1 MHDSSV
7 TAASVRADKKRTK
20 GEAIALDVSRRRA
33 MIFVESNRIF
43 TSEKYSPMPIFA
55 LKAPVLAQLR
65 AALEPLGFQAA
76 GTLFLRELAEV
87 VHLVELQSTQE
98 ENAAH
103 IAVTINLGVF
113 APALVDPDIREYIRP
128 SILQAHWRER
138 IGILMPQ
145 RRDNWWSIESAGQ
158 AAAVGAE
165 IAVSVEEY
173 GLPPLAKIADL
184 AALRRI
190 WETGASPGLSD
201 YQRRRHLERLAASS
215 QD

>member
-1 MHDSSV
+1 
-7 TAASVRADKKRTK
+7 
-20 GEAIALDVSRRRA
+20 

-43 TSEKYSPMPIFA
+43 TSENYGPMPTFA
-55 LKAPVLAQLR
+55 LKAPVLAQLQ
-65 AALEPLGFQAA
+65 AALEPHGYRAA
-76 GTLFLRELAEV
+76 GTLFHRELAEV

-98 ENAAH
+98 EGAAQ

-113 APALVDPDIREYIRP
+113 APALVDPDIRDYIRP
-128 SILQAHWRER
+128 SIPQAHWRER

-145 RRDNWWSIESAGQ
+145 RRDKWWSIESVDQ
-158 AAAVGAE
+158 AAATGAE

-173 GLPPLAKIADL
+173 GLPPLARIPDI

-201 YQRRRHLERLAASS
+201 YQRRRHLERLSASS
-215 QD
+215 PD

>member
-1 MHDSSV
+1 
-7 TAASVRADKKRTK
+7 
-20 GEAIALDVSRRRA
+20 
-33 MIFVESNRIF
+33 MIFRESNRIF
-43 TSEKYSPMPIFA
+43 TSENYGPMPSFA
-55 LKAPVLAQLR
+55 LKAPVLAQLQAALAPRGFR
-65 AALEPLGFQAA
+65 AAGM
-76 GTLFLRELAEV
+76 LFHRELEDV
-87 VHLVELQSTQE
+87 VHLVELQGTQE

-113 APALVDPDIREYIRP
+113 APALVDPDIRDYIRP
-128 SILQAHWRER
+128 SIPQAHWRER

-145 RRDNWWSIESAGQ
+145 RRDKWWSIENAGQ

-165 IAVSVEEY
+165 IVVSVEAY
-173 GLPPLAKIADL
+173 GLAPLGRIPDI

-215 QD
+215 HD

>member
-1 MHDSSV
+1 
-7 TAASVRADKKRTK
+7 
-20 GEAIALDVSRRRA
+20 
-33 MIFVESNRIF
+33 MIFAESIRIF
-43 TSEKYSPMPIFA
+43 TSEKYGPMPTFA
-55 LKAPVLAQLR
+55 LKAPVLAQLQ
-65 AALEPLGFQAA
+65 AALAPRGYCAA
-76 GTLFLRELAEV
+76 GTLFQRELAEV
-87 VHLVELQSTQE
+87 VHLVELHSTQE
-98 ENAAH
+98 QDAAH

-113 APALVDPDIREYIRP
+113 APALVDPDIRDYIRP

-145 RRDNWWSIESAGQ
+145 RRDQWWTIDSAAQ

-173 GLPPLAKIADL
+173 GLGPLEKIPDI

-190 WETGASPGLSD
+190 WEAGASPGLSA

>member
-1 MHDSSV
+1 M
-7 TAASVRADKKRTK
+7 
-20 GEAIALDVSRRRA
+20 ALEFSRGRA

-43 TSEKYSPMPIFA
+43 TSENYGPMPIFA
-55 LKAPVLAQLR
+55 LKAPVLAQLQ
-65 AALEPLGFQAA
+65 AALAPRGFRAA
-76 GTLFLRELAEV
+76 GTLFQRELAEV

-113 APALVDPDIREYIRP
+113 APALVDPDIRDYIRP
-128 SILQAHWRER
+128 SIPQAHWRER

-145 RRDNWWSIESAGQ
+145 RRDKWWSIENAGQ

-173 GLPPLAKIADL
+173 GLAPLAKIPDI

-201 YQRRRHLERLAASS
+201 YQRRRYLERLTASS